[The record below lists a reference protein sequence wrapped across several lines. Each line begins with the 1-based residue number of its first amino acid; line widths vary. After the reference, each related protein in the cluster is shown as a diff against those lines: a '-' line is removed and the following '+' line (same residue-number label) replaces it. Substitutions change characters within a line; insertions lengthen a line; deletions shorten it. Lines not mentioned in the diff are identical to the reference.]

1 MTGIVNSTGA
11 KSGIIGTT
19 VGTPSG
25 AAGSVLKTTH
35 VAGDVGAISTTS
47 GVNIIRTTSFTPQ
60 SGTNYLY
67 IKFKTS
73 WQAYGQGA
81 LVSNAKFNFY
91 HNATRLNTDVDITRY
106 SSHATGEEY
115 HYYIA
120 ELNESFYIDETHG
133 DTETGA
139 ARTIYFTFE
148 PTSGI
153 HDVNNANGEQTIT
166 IWEFS

>member
-1 MTGIVNSTGA
+1 MSGISNSTGA
-11 KSGIIGTT
+11 VSGIIGTT

-25 AAGSVLKTTH
+25 GKLLGVTH

-47 GVNIIRTTSFTPQ
+47 ALTTIRTTSFTPQ

-81 LVSNAKFNFY
+81 LLSQAKFNFY
-91 HNATRLNTDVDITRY
+91 HNATRLNNDVDIIRY

-120 ELNESFYIDETHG
+120 ELNESFYIAENHASASG
-133 DTETGA
+133 
-139 ARTIYFTFE
+139 ARTIYFTFQ

-153 HDVNNANGEQTIT
+153 HDVSNANGEQTIT
-166 IWEFS
+166 IWEFA